1 VFDARYSDL
10 RTRIETA
17 CALRYIDWLTVVAS
31 VQEVPIFADYNV
43 DGDSSQRFLLHLAVR
58 KRKHE
63 YANYLLHHGAGVNS
77 QDSKH
82 RTPLHVAVDNEDVE
96 LVRTLVLRHAAD
108 VNAADKSGET
118 PLFSAVRLAASN
130 KDMAQTLV
138 ECLVRECGAN
148 INAIK
153 SNGRTVLFSAAR
165 IGVLEFI
172 YWLVLELKADCSV
185 TDNDGHNAASR
196 AEQYHHEQVAMFL
209 YVALTSQFHLS

>member
-1 VFDARYSDL
+1 
-10 RTRIETA
+10 
-17 CALRYIDWLTVVAS
+17 
-31 VQEVPIFADYNV
+31 
-43 DGDSSQRFLLHLAVR
+43 
-58 KRKHE
+58 
-63 YANYLLHHGAGVNS
+63 LLHHGAGVNS

-118 PLFSAVRLAASN
+118 PLFSAVRLAAFN

-153 SNGRTVLFSAAR
+153 SNCRAVLFSADR

-196 AEQYHHEQVAMFL
+196 AEQYQHELVAMFQ
-209 YVALTSQFHLS
+209 YEALSSRYRPALISTT